1 MNPLRLELY
10 TTIHQRQFNELLSR
24 EQDKVTS
31 FRNRVFLANTI
42 RETGVTESI
51 KKRFNANGELSNC
64 LRHAGL
70 ESYGNTLTRDQ
81 VANAIIGN
89 EVIHNF
95 GEFLSGFCDGIGR
108 IYQSAWR
115 WIQSLIDNSDEKIKE
130 INNLMSTASNNL
142 DRAGDAKIVAYD
154 LSQIAKKYANLNT
167 AEIRETACRY
177 LVSLKQ
183 FNSMRFYQ
191 GKDGQ
196 TLRSYIRN
204 LKKLQNDVISIEE
217 AVYYAP
223 KKEFTAREVYKQAQ
237 QIQPTV
243 VDALKNIITTNNKYQ
258 GFWKTGFDA
267 GKFDALLSAIPG
279 GMIAA
284 AALLNEVRGAAVNSW
299 NAISES
305 CSLDNDIANALINN
319 LKTITSV
326 K

>member
-1 MNPLRLELY
+1 MKP
-10 TTIHQRQFNELLSR
+10 
-24 EQDKVTS
+24 
-31 FRNRVFLANTI
+31 
-42 RETGVTESI
+42 VTESI
-51 KKRFNANGELSNC
+51 KKRYNANGELDNC
-64 LRHAGL
+64 LRYAGL

-81 VANAIIGN
+81 IANAIIGN

-95 GEFLSGFCDGIGR
+95 GELLSGFCDGIGR

-115 WIQSLIDNSDEKIKE
+115 WIQSLIDSSDEKIKE
-130 INNLMSTASNNL
+130 INKLMNTASDNL
-142 DRAGDAKIVAYD
+142 DRVGSTKIIAHD
-154 LSQIAKKYANLNT
+154 LSQVAKKYADLDT
-167 AEIRETACRY
+167 ANIRETACRY
-177 LVSLKQ
+177 LVSLKK
-183 FNSMRFYQ
+183 FDSMVFYQ

-204 LKKLQNDVISIEE
+204 LKKLQNNVISIEE

-243 VDALKNIITTNNKYQ
+243 ADALKNIITTNNKYQ

-279 GMIAA
+279 GTIAS

-305 CSLDNDIANALINN
+305 CSLDGDIANALIDN
-319 LKTITSV
+319 LKTITNV

>member
-10 TTIHQRQFNELLSR
+10 TAIHQRQFNELLSR

-51 KKRFNANGELSNC
+51 KKRFNANGELDNC
-64 LRHAGL
+64 LRYAGL

-81 VANAIIGN
+81 IANAIIGN

-95 GEFLSGFCDGIGR
+95 GELLSGFCDGIGR

-115 WIQSLIDNSDEKIKE
+115 WIQSLLDRSDEKIKE
-130 INNLMSTASNNL
+130 INKLMNTASDNL
-142 DRAGDAKIVAYD
+142 DRVGSTKIIAHD
-154 LSQIAKKYANLNT
+154 LSQVAKKYADLDT
-167 AEIRETACRY
+167 ANIRETACHY
-177 LVSLKQ
+177 LVSLKK
-183 FNSMRFYQ
+183 FDSMMFYQ

-204 LKKLQNDVISIEE
+204 LKKLQNSVISIEE

-258 GFWKTGFDA
+258 GFWKTGFAA

-279 GMIAA
+279 GTIAS

-305 CSLDNDIANALINN
+305 CSLDGDIANALINN
-319 LKTITSV
+319 LKTITNV

>member
-10 TTIHQRQFNELLSR
+10 TAIHQRQLNNLLSR
-24 EQDKVTS
+24 EQDKITS
-31 FRNRVFLANTI
+31 FRNRIFLADAI

-64 LRHAGL
+64 LRYAGL
-70 ESYGNTLTRDQ
+70 ESYSNTLTRDQ
-81 VANAIIGN
+81 IANAIIGN

-95 GEFLSGFCDGIGR
+95 GEFLHSFCDGLGK
-108 IYQSAWR
+108 IYQSGWR

-177 LVSLKQ
+177 LVNLKK
-183 FNSMRFYQ
+183 FDSMMFYQ

-204 LKKLQNDVISIEE
+204 LKKLQDSVISIEE
-217 AVYYAP
+217 AVYYTP

-258 GFWKTGFDA
+258 GFWKTGFAA

-279 GMIAA
+279 GMIAS

-299 NAISES
+299 EAISES
-305 CSLDNDIANALINN
+305 CSLDSDVAKALIDN
-319 LKTITSV
+319 LEAIASV

>member
-1 MNPLRLELY
+1 M
-10 TTIHQRQFNELLSR
+10 
-24 EQDKVTS
+24 
-31 FRNRVFLANTI
+31 
-42 RETGVTESI
+42 
-51 KKRFNANGELSNC
+51 
-64 LRHAGL
+64 

-81 VANAIIGN
+81 IANAIIGN

-95 GEFLSGFCDGIGR
+95 GELLSGFCDGIGR

-115 WIQSLIDNSDEKIKE
+115 WIQSLIDSSDEKIKE
-130 INNLMSTASNNL
+130 INKLMNTASDNL
-142 DRAGDAKIVAYD
+142 DRVGSTKIIAHD
-154 LSQIAKKYANLNT
+154 LSQVAKKHADLDTAN
-167 AEIRETACRY
+167 IRETACRY
-177 LVSLKQ
+177 LVSLKK
-183 FNSMRFYQ
+183 FDSMMFYQ

-204 LKKLQNDVISIEE
+204 LKKLQNNVISIEE

-279 GMIAA
+279 GTIAA
-284 AALLNEVRGAAVNSW
+284 AAMLNEVRGVAVNSW

-305 CSLDNDIANALINN
+305 CSLDGDIANALINN

>member
-31 FRNRVFLANTI
+31 FRNRVFLANAI

-51 KKRFNANGELSNC
+51 KKRFNANGELDNC
-64 LRHAGL
+64 LRYAGL

-81 VANAIIGN
+81 IANAIIGN

-95 GEFLSGFCDGIGR
+95 GELLSGFCDGIGR

-115 WIQSLIDNSDEKIKE
+115 WIQSLIDSSDEKIKE
-130 INNLMSTASNNL
+130 INKLMNTASDNL
-142 DRAGDAKIVAYD
+142 DRVGSTKIIAHD
-154 LSQIAKKYANLNT
+154 LSQVAKKHADLDTAN
-167 AEIRETACRY
+167 IRETACCY
-177 LVSLKQ
+177 LVSLKK
-183 FNSMRFYQ
+183 FDSMMFYQ

-204 LKKLQNDVISIEE
+204 LKKLQNNVISIEE

-284 AALLNEVRGAAVNSW
+284 AAMLNEVRGVAVNSW

-305 CSLDNDIANALINN
+305 CSLDGDIANALINN

>member
-10 TTIHQRQFNELLSR
+10 TAIHQRQFNELLSR

-95 GEFLSGFCDGIGR
+95 GEFLHSFCDGLGK

-130 INNLMSTASNNL
+130 INKLMNTASDNL
-142 DRAGDAKIVAYD
+142 DRVGSTKIIAHD
-154 LSQIAKKYANLNT
+154 LSQVAKKYADLDT
-167 AEIRETACRY
+167 ANIRETACRY
-177 LVSLKQ
+177 LVSLKK
-183 FNSMRFYQ
+183 FDSMMFYQ

-196 TLRSYIRN
+196 TLRSYIHK
-204 LKKLQNDVISIEE
+204 LKKLQNNVISIEE
-217 AVYYAP
+217 AVYYTP

-267 GKFDALLSAIPG
+267 GKFDALLSSIPG
-279 GMIAA
+279 GMIASA
-284 AALLNEVRGAAVNSW
+284 AMLNEARGVAVNSW
-299 NAISES
+299 DAISES
-305 CSLDNDIANALINN
+305 CSLDGDIANALIDN
-319 LKTITSV
+319 LEAIASAK
-326 K
+326 

>member
-10 TTIHQRQFNELLSR
+10 TAIHQRQFNELLSR

-51 KKRFNANGELSNC
+51 KKRFNANGELDNC
-64 LRHAGL
+64 LRYAGL

-130 INNLMSTASNNL
+130 INKLMNTASDNL
-142 DRAGDAKIVAYD
+142 DRVGSTKIIAYD
-154 LSQIAKKYANLNT
+154 LSQVAKKYADLDTTN
-167 AEIRETACRY
+167 IRETACSY
-177 LVSLKQ
+177 LVSLKKSDSVMFCQ
-183 FNSMRFYQ
+183 N
-191 GKDGQ
+191 KDGQ

-204 LKKLQNDVISIEE
+204 LKKLQNNVISIEE
-217 AVYYAP
+217 AVYYTP

-237 QIQPTV
+237 QIRPTV

-267 GKFDALLSAIPG
+267 GKLDALLSAIPG

-284 AALLNEVRGAAVNSW
+284 AAMLNEVRGAAVNSW

-305 CSLDNDIANALINN
+305 CSLDSDVAKALIDN
-319 LKTITSV
+319 LEAIASAK
-326 K
+326 